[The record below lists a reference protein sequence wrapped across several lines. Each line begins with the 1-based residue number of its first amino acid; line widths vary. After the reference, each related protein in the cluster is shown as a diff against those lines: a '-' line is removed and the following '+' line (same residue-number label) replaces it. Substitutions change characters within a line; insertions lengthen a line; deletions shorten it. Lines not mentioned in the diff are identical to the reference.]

1 MIGVAYLLITLLVW
15 SIIVSLAWGLSRYLK
30 KVYENEKTFLD
41 KLLNPFEN
49 FIYSLLGTDPGK
61 NMGWKEYF
69 LSLFIF
75 NIFTAAIAFVI
86 LIFQGVLP
94 LNPMKFPGMSWSLA
108 LNTVMSFSSN
118 TNLQHYG
125 GGTTLSYLGQMTAI
139 QFLQFTSAASGMVVA
154 VAIFRGFA
162 GRNEGGTGL
171 GNFYS
176 DMLKSMTRVLLPL
189 TLVLSIILIGLGVP
203 QSLAGYSNVTTLS
216 GFQELIKVGPVA
228 SLVSIMQLG
237 TNGGGYFG
245 ANSAYP
251 FANPSPLT
259 NYIELGAMMLLPTA
273 MLFLFGR
280 MIRKQG
286 EGRSLF
292 IASYGLYAIDLA
304 IALIPVTT
312 LGAGMETRLGGYSPV
327 LYTVTTTAFTTG
339 SVNTSLA
346 AMHPLV
352 ILAALMGMMIQAT
365 PGGIGVGAMYMLMYV
380 LITVFIVGLMAGRT
394 PEYLG
399 AKINASDVKLAM
411 IAFLAHPIII
421 LVPTALAYAT
431 GAVHAIG
438 LGNGPVGFTQIL
450 YEFTSAAA
458 NNGSDFLGSQGNTVF
473 FNVSTGIVMWAGRFI
488 PIVIMLAIAGRMLE
502 KKRSS
507 EIALRTDNFIF
518 PAILIMS
525 ILILAV
531 LTFFPFLAVG
541 PILMHLEGVR
551 NAL

>member
-1 MIGVAYLLITLLVW
+1 MIGAAYLLITLLVW
-15 SIIVSLAWGLSRYLK
+15 AIVVSLAWGLSRYLK

-41 KLLNPFEN
+41 KLLNPVEN
-49 FIYSLLGTDPGK
+49 FIFRLLGVDPGK
-61 NMGWKEYF
+61 DMGWKEYF
-69 LSLFIF
+69 LSLFVF

-86 LIFQGVLP
+86 LTFQGVLP
-94 LNPMKFPGMSWSLA
+94 LNPMKFSGMSWSLA

-125 GGTTLSYLGQMTAI
+125 GGSTLSYLGQMAGI

-162 GRNEGGTGL
+162 GRNDKNSGL

-176 DMLKSMTRVLLPL
+176 DMLRSMTRVLLPL
-189 TLVLSIILIGLGVP
+189 TVALSIILIGLGVP

-216 GFQELIKVGPVA
+216 GIQELIKVGPIA

-251 FANPSPLT
+251 FANPNPFT

-280 MIRKQG
+280 MIRKER

-312 LGAGMETRLGGYSPV
+312 LGAGMETRLGGFSPV

-352 ILAALMGMMIQAT
+352 ILSALMGMMIQAT

-380 LITVFIVGLMAGRT
+380 VITVFIVGLMAGRT

-399 AKINASDVKLAM
+399 AKINASDVKLAV

-438 LGNGPVGFTQIL
+438 LGKGPVGFTQIL

-502 KKRSS
+502 KRRST

-518 PAILIMS
+518 PAILIIS

-541 PILMHLEGVR
+541 PILMHLEGIS

>member
-1 MIGVAYLLITLLVW
+1 MIGAGYLLITALVW
-15 SIIVSLAWGLSRYLK
+15 AVIIGLAWGLSKYLK

-41 KLLNPFEN
+41 KILNPVES
-49 FIYSLLGTDPGK
+49 FIYRIIGIDRDK
-61 NMGWKEYF
+61 DMGWKEYF
-69 LSLFIF
+69 LSLLAF
-75 NIFTAAIAFVI
+75 NVFTAAISFVI
-86 LIFQGVLP
+86 LTYQGILP

-108 LNTVMSFSSN
+108 FNTATSFSSN

-125 GGTTLSYLGQMTAI
+125 GGSTLSYLGQMVGI
-139 QFLQFTSAASGMVVA
+139 QFLQFTSAASGIVVA

-162 GRNEGGTGL
+162 GRKEGNGNL
-171 GNFYS
+171 GNFYT
-176 DMLKSMTRVLLPL
+176 DMVKTMTRVLLPL
-189 TLVLSIILIGLGVP
+189 TLILAILLVALGVP
-203 QSLAGYSNVTTLS
+203 QSLSGYSLVKTLS
-216 GFQELIKVGPVA
+216 GSFELIKVGPIS

-251 FANPSPLT
+251 FANPTPLS
-259 NYIELGAMMLLPTA
+259 NYIELGGMMLLPTA
-273 MLFLFGR
+273 MPFLFGR
-280 MIRKQG
+280 MLRMKN
-286 EGRSLF
+286 EGRTLL

-312 LGAGMETRLGGYSPV
+312 LGPGMETRLGGFSTA

-352 ILAALMGMMIQAT
+352 ILAAFMGMMIQAT

-399 AKINASDVKLAM
+399 AKITAKDVKLAV

-421 LVPTALAYAT
+421 LVPTALAYAL

-438 LGNGPVGFTQIL
+438 LGKGPVGFTQIL
-450 YEFTSAAA
+450 YEYTSAAA
-458 NNGSDFLGSQGNTVF
+458 NNGSDFLGSTGNTVF

-488 PIVIMLAIAGRMLE
+488 PIFIMLAMAGRMLD
-502 KKRSS
+502 KKRST
-507 EIALRTDNFIF
+507 EVALRTDNLIF
-518 PAILIMS
+518 PAILIFS

-541 PILMHLEGVR
+541 PILMHLEGIK

>member
-1 MIGVAYLLITLLVW
+1 MIGAAYILITILVW
-15 SIIVSLAWGLSRYLK
+15 VIVVSLAWGLSRYLK
-30 KVYENEKTFLD
+30 KIYENEKTFLD
-41 KLLNPFEN
+41 KLLNPVEN
-49 FIYSLLGTDPGK
+49 FIFRLLGVDPGK
-61 NMGWKEYF
+61 DMGWKEYF
-69 LSLFIF
+69 LSLLIF

-86 LIFQGVLP
+86 LTFQGVLP

-125 GGTTLSYLGQMTAI
+125 GGSTLSYLGQMAGI

-162 GRNEGGTGL
+162 GRKDKNSGL

-176 DMLKSMTRVLLPL
+176 DMLRSMTRVLLPL
-189 TLVLSIILIGLGVP
+189 TVILSIILIGLGVP

-216 GFQELIKVGPVA
+216 GIQELIKVGPIA
-228 SLVSIMQLG
+228 SLDSIMQLG

-251 FANPSPLT
+251 FANPNPFT

-280 MIRKQG
+280 MIRKER

-312 LGAGMETRLGGYSPV
+312 LGAGMETRLGGFSPV

-380 LITVFIVGLMAGRT
+380 VITVFIVGLMAGRT

-399 AKINASDVKLAM
+399 AKINASDVKLAV

-438 LGNGPVGFTQIL
+438 LGKGPVGFTQIL

-502 KKRSS
+502 KRRST

-518 PAILIMS
+518 PAILIIS

-541 PILMHLEGVR
+541 PILMHLEGIS

>member
-1 MIGVAYLLITLLVW
+1 
-15 SIIVSLAWGLSRYLK
+15 
-30 KVYENEKTFLD
+30 
-41 KLLNPFEN
+41 
-49 FIYSLLGTDPGK
+49 
-61 NMGWKEYF
+61 
-69 LSLFIF
+69 
-75 NIFTAAIAFVI
+75 
-86 LIFQGVLP
+86 
-94 LNPMKFPGMSWSLA
+94 
-108 LNTVMSFSSN
+108 
-118 TNLQHYG
+118 
-125 GGTTLSYLGQMTAI
+125 
-139 QFLQFTSAASGMVVA
+139 
-154 VAIFRGFA
+154 
-162 GRNEGGTGL
+162 
-171 GNFYS
+171 
-176 DMLKSMTRVLLPL
+176 
-189 TLVLSIILIGLGVP
+189 
-203 QSLAGYSNVTTLS
+203 
-216 GFQELIKVGPVA
+216 
-228 SLVSIMQLG
+228 
-237 TNGGGYFG
+237 
-245 ANSAYP
+245 
-251 FANPSPLT
+251 
-259 NYIELGAMMLLPTA
+259 
-273 MLFLFGR
+273 
-280 MIRKQG
+280 
-286 EGRSLF
+286 
-292 IASYGLYAIDLA
+292 
-304 IALIPVTT
+304 
-312 LGAGMETRLGGYSPV
+312 
-327 LYTVTTTAFTTG
+327 
-339 SVNTSLA
+339 
-346 AMHPLV
+346 
-352 ILAALMGMMIQAT
+352 
-365 PGGIGVGAMYMLMYV
+365 MLMYV

>member
-1 MIGVAYLLITLLVW
+1 MIGAAYLLITLLVW
-15 SIIVSLAWGLSRYLK
+15 AIVVSLAWGLSRYLK

-41 KLLNPFEN
+41 KLLNPVEN
-49 FIYSLLGTDPGK
+49 FIFRLLGVDPGK
-61 NMGWKEYF
+61 DMGWKEYF
-69 LSLFIF
+69 LSLFVF

-86 LIFQGVLP
+86 LTFQGVLP
-94 LNPMKFPGMSWSLA
+94 LNPMKFSGMSWSLA

-125 GGTTLSYLGQMTAI
+125 GGSTLSYLGQMAGI

-162 GRNEGGTGL
+162 GRNDKNSGL

-176 DMLKSMTRVLLPL
+176 DMLRSMTRVLLPL
-189 TLVLSIILIGLGVP
+189 TVALSIILIGLGVP

-216 GFQELIKVGPVA
+216 GIQELIKVGPIA

-280 MIRKQG
+280 MIRKES

-312 LGAGMETRLGGYSPV
+312 LGAGMETRLGGFSPV

-352 ILAALMGMMIQAT
+352 ILSALMGMMIQAT

-380 LITVFIVGLMAGRT
+380 VITVFIVGLMAGRT

-399 AKINASDVKLAM
+399 AKINASDVKLAV

-438 LGNGPVGFTQIL
+438 LGKGPVGFTQIL

-502 KKRSS
+502 KRRST

-518 PAILIMS
+518 PAILIIS
-525 ILILAV
+525 ILTLAV

-541 PILMHLEGVR
+541 PILMHLEGIS

>member
-1 MIGVAYLLITLLVW
+1 MIGAAYLLITLLVW
-15 SIIVSLAWGLSRYLK
+15 AIVVSLAWGLSRYLK

-41 KLLNPFEN
+41 KLLNPVEN
-49 FIYSLLGTDPGK
+49 FIFRLLGVDPGK
-61 NMGWKEYF
+61 DMGWKEYF
-69 LSLFIF
+69 LSLFVF

-86 LIFQGVLP
+86 LTFQGVLP
-94 LNPMKFPGMSWSLA
+94 LNPMKFSGMSWSLA

-125 GGTTLSYLGQMTAI
+125 GGSTLSYLGQMAGI

-162 GRNEGGTGL
+162 GRNDKNSGL

-176 DMLKSMTRVLLPL
+176 DMLRSMTRVLLPL
-189 TLVLSIILIGLGVP
+189 TVALSIILIGLGVP

-216 GFQELIKVGPVA
+216 GIQELIKVGPIA

-280 MIRKQG
+280 MIRKES

-312 LGAGMETRLGGYSPV
+312 LGAGMETRLGGFSPV

-352 ILAALMGMMIQAT
+352 ILSALMGMMIQAT

-380 LITVFIVGLMAGRT
+380 VITVFIVGLMAGRT

-399 AKINASDVKLAM
+399 AKINASDVKLAV

-438 LGNGPVGFTQIL
+438 LGKGPVGFTQIL

-502 KKRSS
+502 KRRST

-518 PAILIMS
+518 PAILIIS

-541 PILMHLEGVR
+541 PILMHLEGIS